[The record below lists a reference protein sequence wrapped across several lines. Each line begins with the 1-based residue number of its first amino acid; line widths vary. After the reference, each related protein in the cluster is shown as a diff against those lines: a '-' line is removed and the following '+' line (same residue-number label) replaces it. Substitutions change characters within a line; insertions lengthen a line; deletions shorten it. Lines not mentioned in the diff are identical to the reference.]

1 MRGVRFKSKRGVR
14 CILKPRADSGLT
26 NSSLFS
32 PGCARTCKKHLTPR
46 FADLNLTPRT
56 ALALKVHEPYIRH
69 EMRSPFTPEPFSFQG
84 SGLSEWGYPPYL
96 EKKSLQKIIEK

>member
-26 NSSLFS
+26 YSSLFS

-84 SGLSEWGYPPYL
+84 SGLSEWGYVTYYVSYWM
-96 EKKSLQKIIEK
+96 KYR